1 MTAPAAAM
9 QHRPTSFDTIDVVQ
23 YCKAKALKDVRGSS
37 APTDF
42 LHCVN
47 SVLRKMEAKTL
58 GFLDSLLAKTGGCK
72 EVGKGLNKR
81 YYYETILILICIPA
95 GFLLLFAIYGFERG
109 ITRSLVFYRKAFLGW
124 ILVTACTMAWFV
136 LSQWVDKESRIG
148 MVLCFVVVSICL
160 GLAYRIAFSREEVE
174 RRARQ
179 AWLLD
184 PGRCPK
190 CKYDLRGT
198 DGSLCPECGW
208 EIPATDR

>member
-1 MTAPAAAM
+1 MIDAFANSDEPRTRSGRGRRRAGFLACLAVCAGALLAAPAAAK

-81 YYYETILILICIPA
+81 YYYETILILA
-95 GFLLLFAIYGFERG
+95 EKNVAEFETL
-109 ITRSLVFYRKAFLGW
+109 IRSVRHLPRHLGGKEKENAQ
-124 ILVTACTMAWFV
+124 AC
-136 LSQWVDKESRIG
+136 
-148 MVLCFVVVSICL
+148 
-160 GLAYRIAFSREEVE
+160 
-174 RRARQ
+174 
-179 AWLLD
+179 
-184 PGRCPK
+184 
-190 CKYDLRGT
+190 
-198 DGSLCPECGW
+198 
-208 EIPATDR
+208 